1 MTRIVTIFEELRKQ
15 LATFHFRLE
24 SLLRIR
30 ITTRDTC
37 RARLSQALQTERIL
51 KQQHTELI
59 QQIDNLIEQQRITS
73 QPGTISIKSLLEGH
87 RYEIA
92 LRFRQKTLEQR
103 YAQLKKEIE
112 QHRQRLFEADRQ
124 VGVLEKLRE
133 RQRLKFCDNQN
144 KKEAIYIA
152 DVASRS
158 FKGIGHE

>member
-1 MTRIVTIFEELRKQ
+1 M
-15 LATFHFRLE
+15 ATFHFRLA

-30 ITTRDTC
+30 TTTRDTC
-37 RARLSQALQTERIL
+37 RAQLSQALQTERIL
-51 KQQHTELI
+51 KQQLTELI
-59 QQIDNLIEQQRITS
+59 QQIDNSMEQQRITS

-87 RYEIA
+87 RHEIA
-92 LRFRQKTLEQR
+92 LRFRQKTVEQR
-103 YAQLKKEIE
+103 HAQLKEKIE
-112 QHRQRLFEADRQ
+112 QHRQRLFEAARQ

-158 FKGIGHE
+158 FKSLSHE